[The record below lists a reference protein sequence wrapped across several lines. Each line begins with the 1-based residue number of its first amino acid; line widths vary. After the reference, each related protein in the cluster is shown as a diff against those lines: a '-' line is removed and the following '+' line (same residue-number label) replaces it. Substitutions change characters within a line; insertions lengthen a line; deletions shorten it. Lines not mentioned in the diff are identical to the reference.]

1 MDPEITGRPVD
12 EECPSCGIVGTGK
25 YCHQCGAR
33 RRTAAEPLA
42 EVLRE
47 AAAELIGFEGR
58 LLRTLSVLFSKPGT
72 LTAEYLRGQGAR
84 HVSPVRLYV
93 AASAIA
99 LAAGAVGAGGTS
111 ETATDLGVLE
121 IDLFVAVTV
130 PTEILMYVSIP
141 LFALLLQ
148 LALGRERK
156 YSEYLIFALYFQS
169 ALFLISTVLDI
180 VPTAGFFTWILLAY
194 ILFYLLEA
202 ANRLWCHSRPQALPA
217 ALGMLVLYALS
228 QAVVVAAAAGVQHVV
243 T

>member
-1 MDPEITGRPVD
+1 MVPEVAERPVD
-12 EECPSCGIVGTGK
+12 GECPSCGLAGTGK
-25 YCHQCGAR
+25 YCQQCGAR
-33 RRTAAEPLA
+33 RRTSAEPLS

-58 LLRTLSVLFSKPGT
+58 LLRTLSVLFGKPGT
-72 LTAEYLRGQGAR
+72 LTAAYLRGQGAR
-84 HVSPVRLYV
+84 HVPPIRLYV

-99 LAAGAVGAGGTS
+99 LAAGAVGAGGMS

-141 LFALLLQ
+141 LFALLLR
-148 LALGRERK
+148 LFLGRERR

-169 ALFLISTVLDI
+169 TLFLISTVLDI
-180 VPTAGFFTWILLAY
+180 VPTPGFFTWILLAY

-202 ANRLWCHSRPQALPA
+202 ANRLWYQSRPQALPA
-217 ALGMLVLYALS
+217 AFGMLVLYALS
-228 QAVVVAAAAGVQHVV
+228 QAVVVVAAAGVQNVV